1 MITLTEYEAAKKI
14 VKEYEKQQKTEHWK
28 EIVDGWFDFYTSK
41 KGYQPTFTPRDS
53 KALKEVIKNLKVK
66 AIEKGFLDWDKDY
79 CLRVFNHFLNLAYSD
94 NWLSEN
100 FLLPNL
106 YSKFDSIITKAN
118 GKQKPTKGIDTTNAI
133 NLLNQFTKQ

>member
-28 EIVDGWFDFYTSK
+28 DIVDTWFNFYTSK
-41 KGYQPTFTPRDS
+41 KGYQPTFMARDS
-53 KALKEVIKNLKVK
+53 KALKEVIKNLKAK
-66 AIEKGFLDWDKDY
+66 AKEKGFEDWDKDY

-100 FLLPNL
+100 FLLSNL
-106 YSKFDSIITKAN
+106 LSKFDKIISTN
-118 GKQKPTKGIDTTNAI
+118 GKPKPTKGIDKAAAI
-133 NLLNQFTKQ
+133 ELLSQFSRK

>member
-1 MITLTEYEAAKKI
+1 MITKQQYDEAKSI

-28 EIVDGWFDFYTSK
+28 EIVDAWFDFYTSK
-41 KGYQPTFTPRDS
+41 KDYQPTFTPRDS

-66 AIEKGFLDWDKDY
+66 ASEKGFLDWDKDY

-106 YSKFDSIITKAN
+106 YSKFDSIISKTN
-118 GKQKPTKGIDTTNAI
+118 GKAKPTKGIDKATAI
-133 NLLNQFTKQ
+133 DLISQFSRR